1 MYAAAFDYVRASSW
15 AEAVEQ
21 LQQLGDEAHV
31 IAGGQSLVPM
41 TLPMWRT
48 AWVSIGTCSA
58 TTAESASRCPR

>member
-1 MYAAAFDYVRASSW
+1 MRLARASVRKPST
-15 AEAVEQ
+15 VEQ